1 MALNDESSDVAVP
14 PVKSRRAIWAAA
26 TGTIVENYDNFLY
39 GVVVVAISASLF
51 PPGENAPLGAL
62 ATFALT
68 FLARPIGAIIFGR
81 IADRRGRKAALVSSL
96 ISMAI
101 GTVLVGAVPTYASVG
116 TLAPT
121 ILVVLRLFQGLSMG
135 GELGS
140 ASIFVAEFVERRR
153 RGLFSSLVYMAAQ
166 FGNVLA
172 IIVVL
177 VLQSVMAPD
186 AFVSWGWRLAF
197 LIALLPAGVI
207 VYLRLK
213 TEETPVFKAVEA
225 TEATQHTSLGR
236 TLGQNWR
243 PILQIAGLT
252 ALGSP
257 FLLVATYLPIFF
269 KKAGLTS
276 IGSTVALLL
285 ISIALAVLVPPA
297 GLLGDRI
304 GRKPLLLISGAAMAI
319 LVIPAFAIAGAGSV
333 LTGVIGGILIIIPIA
348 VFFGSYPAAL
358 SELFSTESRGTGAN
372 IGYAVGSSIFAT
384 LPLIVAA
391 LSASTGNPLVPAY
404 CVFVTSVI
412 GLLAA
417 LSLPKARLTAE
428 HHLVEPELVAEELA
442 AEAAAEAGTPATASG
457 DLVEEKRS

>member
-1 MALNDESSDVAVP
+1 MALNDETNEVPVP
-14 PVKSRRAIWAAA
+14 PAKRQRAIWAAA
-26 TGTIVENYDNFLY
+26 SGTIVENYDNFLY
-39 GVVVVAISASLF
+39 GVVVVAISANLF
-51 PPGENAPLGAL
+51 PPGANAPLGAL

-68 FLARPIGAIIFGR
+68 FLARPIGAVIFGR

-96 ISMAI
+96 VSMAI
-101 GTVLVGAVPTYASVG
+101 GTVLVGALPTFAGVG
-116 TLAPT
+116 YLAPT
-121 ILVVLRLFQGLSMG
+121 LLVVLRLLQGLSMG

-140 ASIFVAEFVERRR
+140 ASIFVAEYVERGK
-153 RGLFSSLVYMAAQ
+153 RGLFSSLIYMAAQ
-166 FGNVLA
+166 FGNVIA

-177 VLQSVMAPD
+177 VLQSSMSPED
-186 AFVSWGWRLAF
+186 FVSWGWRLAF
-197 LIALLPAGVI
+197 LIAILPAGVI

-213 TEETPVFKAVEA
+213 TEETPVFKAVEK
-225 TEATQHTSLGR
+225 TEATLHMSLGR
-236 TLGQNWR
+236 AIGENWR

-257 FLLVATYLPIFF
+257 FLLVAVYLPIFF
-269 KKAGLTS
+269 KAAGLTA

-304 GRKPLLLISGAAMAI
+304 GRKPLLLMSGAAMAV
-319 LVIPAFAIAGAGSV
+319 LVVPAFAIAGAGSV
-333 LTGVIGGILIIIPIA
+333 LTGVLGGILIIIPIA
-348 VFFGSYPAAL
+348 LFFGSYPAAL

-372 IGYAVGSSIFAT
+372 IGYAVGSSIFAA
-384 LPLIVAA
+384 LPLVVAA

-412 GLLAA
+412 GFLAA
-417 LSLPKARLTAE
+417 LTLPKARLSAA

-442 AEAAAEAGTPATASG
+442 AERLAEGE
-457 DLVEEKRS
+457 LEKRG